1 MNTELS
7 KRIKEIA
14 LELVAQKSIVETNDE
29 VAMSDKVY
37 EIMADMDYYK
47 KHPEK
52 LYFVP
57 VKNDPWNRKIVV
69 AIMNGEKKP
78 SNKTVVF
85 IGHTDTVGISD
96 YGNLAEY
103 ATKPEELLEKLKG
116 VTSLSQEVKDDV
128 ASGKY
133 MFGRGLFDMKSGDA
147 NVMAIMEEVS
157 KDIENFEGNII
168 FSAVCDEEG
177 NSKGMITFVPEL
189 IRLKKEFGYEYQ
201 AMLDPDYI
209 APAYPGDPNVYQYV
223 GTVGKLMPT
232 FFIVGKETHVG
243 ESFDGIDPN
252 QIAAEITRRV
262 NLNPEFSDVVAG
274 EATLPPITLKQRDL
288 KPEYSVQ
295 IASKSILF
303 FNYATH
309 SSTPAQVMDKM
320 MKAGAECFQNV
331 IDTLNERYTN
341 FCKLIGRDPKKLP
354 WVERTMSYDQLYV
367 EVKKEVGAKLDD
379 MVKAYAEEI
388 AKDDRYDVRDQAMKI
403 VEYVHSLWS
412 DKDPV
417 LLVYLTPPY
426 YPHIYVEGTRPEE
439 KALIEAVNYAVTT
452 TDSDY
457 KLVQKKF
464 LPCISDLSYA
474 AAPKEPEAIAA
485 LKLNMP
491 GFGTIYDLPIEEMQ
505 ELNLPV
511 ADIGSYGKDA
521 HKFTERVEM
530 VYTYE
535 VLPEILYKTM
545 MHILQN

>member
-14 LELVAQKSIVETNDE
+14 LELVAQKSIVETDDE
-29 VAMSDKVY
+29 VTMSDKVY
-37 EIMADMDYYK
+37 EIMSRMDYYK

-57 VKNDPWNRKIVV
+57 AKNDKWNRKIVV

-103 ATKPEELLEKLKG
+103 ATKPDELVEKLKE
-116 VTSLSQEVKDDV
+116 VSLRQEVKDDM

-133 MFGRGLFDMKSGDA
+133 IFGRGIFDMKSGDA
-147 NVMAIMEEVS
+147 NVMGIMEEVS

-168 FSAVCDEEG
+168 FAAVCDEEG
-177 NSKGMITFVPEL
+177 NSQGMLAFVPEL
-189 IRLKKEFGYEYQ
+189 IRLKKEFGYDYQ

-209 APAYPGDPNVYQYV
+209 APAYPGDPNVYQYI

-232 FFIVGKETHVG
+232 FYVVGKETHVG
-243 ESFDGIDPN
+243 ESFSGLDPN

-262 NLNPEFSDVVAG
+262 NLNPEFSDVVEG
-274 EATLPPITLKQRDL
+274 EVTLPPITLKQRDL
-288 KPEYSVQ
+288 KTEYSVQ
-295 IASKSILF
+295 IASKAILF

-309 SSTPAQVMDKM
+309 SSTPAQVMEKM
-320 MKAGAECFQNV
+320 MKAGSECFQNV
-331 IDTLNERYTN
+331 VDTLNERYAK
-341 FCKLIGRDPKKLP
+341 FCEMVGRDFEPLP
-354 WVERTMSYDQLYV
+354 WKERTMSFEQLYAA
-367 EVKKEVGAKLDD
+367 VKAETGDKLDE
-379 MVKAYAEEI
+379 MVKAYAEEVS
-388 AKDDRYDVRDQAMKI
+388 KDPRYDVRDQAMKI

-417 LLVYLTPPY
+417 LIVYLTPPY
-426 YPHIYVEGTRPEE
+426 YPHIYVEGSRPEE
-439 KALIEAVNYAVTT
+439 KALIDAVNYAVTST
-452 TDSDY
+452 KCDY
-457 KLVQKKF
+457 SLVQKKF

-474 AAPKEPEAIAA
+474 SAPREAEAISA
-485 LKLNMP
+485 LKQNMP
-491 GFGTIYDLPIEEMQ
+491 GFGIIYDLQIEEMQ
-505 ELNLPV
+505 ELDLPV

-521 HKFTERVEM
+521 HQFTERVET